1 MSMRRPLPI
10 LLVALAL
17 GGAAFGQTARLTRD
31 IAAGPGTNEGSDPDQ
46 LTLLGG
52 RVVFRATEPTT
63 GQEVWTSDGTPG
75 GTALLREACPGP
87 CSDEPEI
94 VGSLNGT
101 VLWVTFP
108 DGYRPPVLWRT
119 DGTRAG
125 TFPLATGV
133 GARPETL
140 RDSLVFFQGALYFDR
155 CDASISPSRCELW
168 RTDGTAAGTGAAL
181 ARTFSGELILYPA
194 GERLFF
200 FAREYPRPDLWVWSG
215 TGSPF
220 LVREDVEVPYDA
232 NVAAAGGRLF
242 FVVDDGQQEIWVSD
256 GTAAGTRAVSE
267 FQPSRPI
274 GSALAPL
281 GSRVWVVANDVLHG
295 DEIWVADG
303 TPQGTRRVTEFPNYH
318 PFEGIR
324 PQVMEVGTRLVF
336 PATDGITGL
345 KLWATDG
352 DPASTSTVRETVL
365 APDSPVVQAGGRV
378 FAAAAG
384 GALVTDGTARGT
396 RLVEVCPGC
405 DAQARLL
412 QASGAGVLFVA
423 RSPATGFEIWLTD
436 GTAEGTRALTSL
448 PPAARPAPVP
458 AARGGALYFRA
469 VDGHGGELWRTDAD
483 GTRQVADIARA
494 AAGPIPRDLAA
505 VGPHLF
511 FSACAA
517 DRREVWRGSPGSGVR
532 LADLQDT
539 QTCTPFAAR
548 WYDFTAVGSLL
559 FYTRGSEL
567 WRSDGTE
574 TGTFQLLGPG
584 SMYPPVEEVG
594 GKALFVRTQAGTH
607 DLWTSDGTPG
617 GTVLAVDLPD
627 LLIHDL
633 EKVGQEVYFFA
644 TRQGSGVEVW
654 RTDGTQAG
662 TRRIA
667 TDVSYP
673 LFGGFFVRSGP
684 SVYFLADGD
693 DGEEIW
699 KTDGTAAGTTRLVTG
714 VEAGVGTAVGVS
726 GGLVYYA
733 GRALWKLD
741 AGGAVTK
748 LAEFIEDLS
757 YPEAQF
763 VGHAGRAWLSVDD
776 GVHGQELWTSDGTPA
791 GTRLVRDIVPGPAE
805 SRAFWLVS
813 AGDRLFFSAT
823 DGVHGEELWQTDG
836 TEAGTRMVQ
845 DLWPGGVGA
854 RPDWLVAAEGYLYF
868 LADNGLTGREVWA
881 LPLGGARCQAGDDRL
896 CLNNG
901 RFQAEAVWRDFQG
914 GSGTG
919 RAVPLTSDTG
929 YFWFFNPANVEA
941 VLKVLD
947 GRGVNGHHWV
957 FYGALSNVEYNLTV
971 TDTETGLA
979 RRWFNPSGQFASVG
993 DTTAFGPLGE
1003 SAVTVATPS
1012 PLART
1017 SSRIHPAAATGS
1029 CAPSSTRLCLNGDR
1043 FAVEVA
1049 WKDFQGKTGAGAA
1062 VELTGDT
1069 GYFWFFDPANVELV
1083 LKVLDGTP
1091 LNGHHWVF
1099 YGALSSVQ
1107 YKITVTDT
1115 ATGKIEIYE
1124 NPSGRLASV
1133 GDTGAF

>member
-1 MSMRRPLPI
+1 MRRPLWI
-10 LLVALAL
+10 LLFAL
-17 GGAAFGQTARLTRD
+17 GLAGAASGQTARLTGD
-31 IAAGPGTNEGSDPDQ
+31 IAAGLGSKEGSAPDQ
-46 LTLLGG
+46 LTLLGS
-52 RVVFRATEPTT
+52 RVVFRAAEPTT

-75 GTALLREACPGP
+75 GTVLLRESCPGP
-87 CSDEPEI
+87 CSDAPEI
-94 VGSLNGT
+94 LGTLNGA

-125 TFPLATGV
+125 TFPLATGI
-133 GARPETL
+133 GARVETF
-140 RDSLVFFQGALYFDR
+140 RDSLVFFRGALYFDR
-155 CDASISPSRCELW
+155 CDRVLSSSHCEIW
-168 RTDGTAAGTGAAL
+168 RTDGTAGGTGAAL
-181 ARTFSGELILYPA
+181 AQGFGADLILYSA

-200 FAREYPRPDLWVWSG
+200 FAFEDPRPDLWVWDG
-215 TGSPF
+215 TGSPVR
-220 LVREDVEVPYDA
+220 VREDVDLISNPI
-232 NVAAAGGRLF
+232 AAGAGGRLF
-242 FVVDDGQQEIWVSD
+242 FVVDGGDQELWVSD
-256 GTAAGTRAVSE
+256 GTAAGTRAISE
-267 FQPSRPI
+267 FQPIYPFQ
-274 GSALAPL
+274 SALTPL
-281 GSRVWVVANDVLHG
+281 GARVWFVANDVLHG

-303 TPQGTRRVTEFPNYH
+303 TAQGTRRVTDFPNYH
-318 PFEGIR
+318 PFEGVR
-324 PQVMEVGTRLVF
+324 LRVMEVGTRLIF

-345 KLWATDG
+345 KLWTTTG
-352 DPASTSTVRETVL
+352 DPASTSTVRDAVL
-365 APDSPVVQAGGRV
+365 VPDSLLVQAAGGRV
-378 FAAAAG
+378 FFAAEG
-384 GALVTDGTARGT
+384 KVLSTDGTAHGT
-396 RLVEVCPGC
+396 RSVEVCPGC

-412 QASGAGVLFVA
+412 QASGAGVLFIA
-423 RSPATGFEIWLTD
+423 RTPSLGFEVWITD
-436 GTAEGTRALTSL
+436 GTSGGTRPLTGL
-448 PPAARPAPVP
+448 PAAARPAPVP
-458 AARGGALYFRA
+458 VARSGSVLYFRA
-469 VDGHGGELWRTDAD
+469 ADSHGDELWRADAD
-483 GTRQVADIARA
+483 GTRQVADIARNA
-494 AAGPIPRDLAA
+494 PGSLARDLAA
-505 VGPHLF
+505 VGPDLF

-517 DRREVWRGSPGSGVR
+517 DQREVWRGSPGSAVR
-532 LADLQDT
+532 LAGLDT
-539 QTCTPFAAR
+539 HTCSPFSSA

-559 FYTRGSEL
+559 FYSRDGSL

-574 TGTFQLLGPG
+574 VGTFKVLDEP
-584 SMYPPVEEVG
+584 MYPPIEEVE
-594 GKALFVRTQAGTH
+594 GKALFVRPQDGSH
-607 DLWTSDGTPG
+607 DLWISDGTPA
-617 GTVLAVDLPD
+617 GTVLAADLPD
-627 LLIHDL
+627 LVVHDL

-644 TRQGSGVEVW
+644 TRPDNGVELW

-667 TDVSYP
+667 TDLSYP

-684 SVYFLADGD
+684 WVYFLAEGD

-699 KTDGTAAGTTRLVTG
+699 KTDGTAAGTVRLVTG
-714 VEAGVGTAVGVS
+714 LEVDVRAAVGVS
-726 GGLVYYA
+726 GGLVYFS

-741 AGGAVTK
+741 AGGVVTK

-757 YPEAQF
+757 YPEARF

-868 LADNGLTGREVWA
+868 LADNGLTGKEVWA
-881 LPLGGARCQAGDDRL
+881 LPLGGAQCQAGDDRL
-896 CLNNG
+896 CLNGG
-901 RFQAEAVWRDFQG
+901 RFQVEAAWRDFQG
-914 GSGTG
+914 GSGAG
-919 RAVPLTSDTG
+919 HAVALTSDTG
-929 YFWFFNPANVEA
+929 YFWFFNPANIET

-947 GRGVNGHHWV
+947 GLGVNGHRWV

-979 RRWFNPSGQFASVG
+979 RRYFNPPGQFASVG

-1049 WKDFQGKTGAGAA
+1049 WKDFQGGTGVGQA
-1062 VELTGDT
+1062 VEVTGDT
-1069 GYFWFFDPANVELV
+1069 GYFWFFNPVNVELV

-1099 YGALSSVQ
+1099 YGALSNVQ
-1107 YKITVTDT
+1107 YTITVTDT
-1115 ATGKIEIYE
+1115 VTGKVATYV
-1124 NPSGRLASV
+1124 NAAGRLASV